1 MFPKGE
7 DDDDDDIISRRRR
20 LSPFLGRVFLSILR
34 GCLGGGVDDIINID
48 DIDDL
53 VNDDGG
59 TNNA

>member
-7 DDDDDDIISRRRR
+7 DDDDDDIISRRLR

-34 GCLGGGVDDIINID
+34 GCLGGGGCDDIINID
-48 DIDDL
+48 DVDDI
-53 VNDDGG
+53 VDDDG